1 MKVAA
6 IMEFFLPNLL
16 YPYNYSFQ
24 MLHFLLQIVTNI
36 KKKKEIAL
44 QQQQKKVLAFMSTSV
59 MFTFLSILDFPSV
72 WTRHQRTAFDCC
84 HFAPDVKET
93 SLKPDVYY
101 CYFLPFVASFVTV
114 K

>member
-1 MKVAA
+1 
-6 IMEFFLPNLL
+6 
-16 YPYNYSFQ
+16 
-24 MLHFLLQIVTNI
+24 
-36 KKKKEIAL
+36 
-44 QQQQKKVLAFMSTSV
+44 MSTSV

>member
-1 MKVAA
+1 
-6 IMEFFLPNLL
+6 MEIFWSL
-16 YPYNYSFQ
+16 SR
-24 MLHFLLQIVTNI
+24 
-36 KKKKEIAL
+36 
-44 QQQQKKVLAFMSTSV
+44 LAFIGRWFFVCCSRPFGFIGHGQWCKVIPFASDVSSLSLYKLRKIIRVASDISLSNLRLSKCLDEASTS
-59 MFTFLSILDFPSV
+59 
-72 WTRHQRTAFDCC
+72 AFDCC